1 MSITDII
8 LITISGVCAL
18 GVIGGVCLIG
28 VFAALLQGEERQAQR

>member
-8 LITISGVCAL
+8 LITISGVCGI

-28 VFAALLQGEERQAQR
+28 VFAALLQGEERKAQR